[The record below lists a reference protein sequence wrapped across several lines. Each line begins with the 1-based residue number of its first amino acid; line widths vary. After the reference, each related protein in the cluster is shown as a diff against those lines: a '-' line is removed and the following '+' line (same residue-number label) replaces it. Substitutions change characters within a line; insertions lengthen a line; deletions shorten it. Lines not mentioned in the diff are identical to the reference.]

1 MRSSAF
7 VLVTG
12 SLLLAVVHAGVNG
25 RKINFI
31 SLDDAACERI
41 SSFVSSV
48 SP

>member
-7 VLVTG
+7 VLLTG
-12 SLLLAVVHAGVNG
+12 SLLLVAVQPGVNG

>member
-12 SLLLAVVHAGVNG
+12 SLLLAAVHAGVIG

-31 SLDDAACERI
+31 SLDDAPSKRI

-48 SP
+48 SF

>member
-12 SLLLAVVHAGVNG
+12 SLLLAAVQPDVNG

-31 SLDDAACERI
+31 SLDDAASERI
-41 SSFVSSV
+41 NSFVSSV
-48 SP
+48 SS